1 MTKQK
6 IDLRTLTQEAE
17 DAFWQV
23 VVQHYPEAKSGDLS
37 PWTSFQLSQIAE
49 QAIAEWIYANVP
61 RSRDPSGPKS
71 KSPMLPPN
79 G

>member
-1 MTKQK
+1 MTKPQ
-6 IDLRTLTQEAE
+6 IDLSTLTQEAE

-23 VVQHYPEAKSGDLS
+23 VVQHYPEATSGDLS
-37 PWTSFQLSQIAE
+37 PWTSFQFSQVAE

-61 RSRDPSGPKS
+61 ESRDPSGPKS
-71 KSPMLPPN
+71 KNPMVSPN